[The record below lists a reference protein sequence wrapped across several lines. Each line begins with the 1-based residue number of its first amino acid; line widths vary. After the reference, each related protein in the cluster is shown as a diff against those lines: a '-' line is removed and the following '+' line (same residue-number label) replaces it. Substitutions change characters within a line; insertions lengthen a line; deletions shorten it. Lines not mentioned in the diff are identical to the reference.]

1 MFDLILKGGTIYDGL
16 ESIPKHADIG
26 IIKDKIASIENII
39 EDECAHQIINVSG
52 AVVSP
57 GFIDLHS
64 HADFALINSP
74 MNQPKV
80 LQGITTEVIGNC
92 GFSPAPTS
100 KETYKLLQKYLFPI
114 LGTMKRCLRFETFS
128 DYLSALSLIKTSV
141 NVVSLVGH
149 GTLRVMAMGFKQ
161 DVANEHQMK
170 LMKAALLESL
180 NSGAIGLSTGLIY
193 APACYSNVKELEEFC
208 RILADNDKIFAIH
221 LRNESN
227 MLFESVKESIELA
240 KRTGVHLHISHLKI
254 SGEANWNQMDRI
266 LDLIDSARQKGAKVT
281 CDQYP
286 YVAGSSTVNVLLPQ
300 WALEG
305 GVQEMVKRLKRK
317 DVRERIKKE
326 FETGIEDWDSLVKI
340 NGWDNIVLNFIN
352 NDFLKKK
359 EGLTLKEISDSF
371 GEDPAEVL
379 FNIIT
384 ESKGGASIIVFQ
396 QSEENLKKIMKK
408 NYVAIGSDGLHTGE
422 KPHPRL
428 YGTFARILDKYV
440 KEQRVLTLAEAI
452 KKMTSLSADIIG
464 LSNRGR
470 IKEGCYADLTVF
482 YPDLVKDT
490 ASFSDP
496 TRHPEGIKAV
506 IVNGT
511 PVVLDGRHTGA
522 RPGQIIVSAKR

>member
-16 ESIPKHADIG
+16 GIIPKYADIG
-26 IIKDKIASIENII
+26 IIKDKIAFIGNI

-74 MNQPKV
+74 MSQPKV
-80 LQGITTEVIGNC
+80 LQGVTTEVIGNC

-100 KETYKLLQKYLFPI
+100 KETYKLLQKSLLPI

-149 GTLRVMAMGFKQ
+149 GTLRVMAMGFKR
-161 DVANEHQMK
+161 DIANEHQME
-170 LMKAALLESL
+170 LMKAAILESL
-180 NSGAIGLSTGLIY
+180 DSGAIGLSTGLIY

-254 SGEANWNQMDRI
+254 SGEANWNQVDKI
-266 LDLIDSARQKGAKVT
+266 LDLIDSARQKGVKVT

-326 FETGIEDWDSLVKI
+326 FETGIEGWDSLVKI
-340 NGWDNIVLNFIN
+340 NGWDNIVLSYIN

-396 QSEENLKKIMKK
+396 QSEENLKEIMKK

-440 KEQRVLTLAEAI
+440 REQKILTLSEAI

-496 TRHPEGIKAV
+496 TRHPKGIKAV

-522 RPGQIIVSAKR
+522 RSGQIIVSAKR